1 MQKKRLVLLMILG
14 MFILGL
20 VACTTMPRTME
31 EARAIPIP
39 LPSDIKIIPPS
50 PDLPRE
56 IAAFSGQRIGIWGG
70 FLNSIL
76 IVEEINEKEARV
88 IYAWEA
94 YKAPPPVLSV
104 KAGYKRFVAKVILSA
119 LSAGPEIEFG
129 SGGGSVKFRFEMQKD
144 YKTLKAI
151 REYHRGEWDRRDL
164 GTFKRPD

>member
-14 MFILGL
+14 MFVLGL
-20 VACTTMPRTME
+20 ASCAVVPLKWE
-31 EARAIPIP
+31 EATKIVP
-39 LPSDIKIIPPS
+39 LPNDIKIISPS

-56 IAAFSGQRIGIWGG
+56 IAAFSGQWIGTWGG

-76 IVEEINEKEARV
+76 VVEEITEKEAKIV
-88 IYAWEA
+88 YAWEA
-94 YKAPPPVLSV
+94 YKAPPPVLSA
-104 KAGYKRFVAKVILSA
+104 KAGYKRFVAKVI

-151 REYHRGEWDRRDL
+151 REYYRGEWDRRDL

>member
-14 MFILGL
+14 IFVLGL
-20 VACTTMPRTME
+20 ASCAAVPLRWE
-31 EARAIPIP
+31 EATKIVP
-39 LPSDIKIIPPS
+39 LPDDIKIIPPS